1 MKPALLKFCPQC
13 GSVGYQYRDRKFWY
27 CPVCLFTYFHNVA
40 TSASIIAEVNG
51 SILMLV
57 RSKNP
62 GKGLLALP
70 GGFVD
75 AGERAEDAALRECK
89 EETGLSA
96 VGLSFVGS
104 WPNEYT
110 YKNVIYKTCDI
121 YFSASIP
128 QSLETLKLAENEVA
142 GFRLVSPSEVA
153 TAPIAFESARTAI
166 LAHLDSRKL
175 LEEA

>member
-1 MKPALLKFCPQC
+1 MKPASLKYCPQC
-13 GSVGYQYRDRKFWY
+13 GSVGYQYRDRKYWY

-57 RSKNP
+57 RNKNP
-62 GKGLLALP
+62 AKGLLALP

-75 AGERAEDAALRECK
+75 AGERAEDAAVRECR
-89 EETGLSA
+89 EETGLTA
-96 VGLSFVGS
+96 QGLSFVGS

-121 YFSASIP
+121 YFSAVIP
-128 QSLETLKLAENEVA
+128 QSLESLALEENEVSSI
-142 GFRLVSPSEVA
+142 RLVAPSEVA

-166 LAHLDSRKL
+166 LAWLEFRKTT
-175 LEEA
+175 